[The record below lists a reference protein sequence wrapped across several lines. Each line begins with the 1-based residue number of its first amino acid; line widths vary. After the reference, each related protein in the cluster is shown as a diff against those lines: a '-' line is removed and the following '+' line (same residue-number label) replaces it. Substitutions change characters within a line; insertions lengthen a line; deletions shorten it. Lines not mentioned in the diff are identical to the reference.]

1 LISHELKLC
10 RQQKEEEELATEEEE
25 IREEELA
32 GDVEDDL
39 SSLSSADEE
48 NNNVD
53 DVKKSLQNETDNHTN
68 TLSSSASSVIVTGGG
83 GPATGTP
90 VNQQK
95 IQTITTTTTTKN
107 NSLPEN
113 RERESCLLF
122 IDITGFTKLSTI
134 LDVESLSRVIN
145 NYFDQIIKEV
155 NLHGGDVLKF
165 AGDALFVEWRVGHD
179 DGDGDDD
186 SDNDDAGN
194 YNDST
199 SIGTSSNVLK
209 ELNSSLSS
217 LHDDDDNLSGSLGLP
232 VSVLRAAKCAAAIV
246 RKYSDHEVTLPNH
259 RFGSDTATGSIGVLN
274 VHCGIGAGKL
284 MGVHVGDY
292 QEEEGGDEEPTVEL
306 RREYLFL
313 GDAIN
318 QVSLKMEGCAFRR
331 LAGSDFCD

>member
-10 RQQKEEEELATEEEE
+10 RQQKEEEERAKEEEE
-25 IREEELA
+25 IREEDRA
-32 GDVEDDL
+32 GDVGDDL

-53 DVKKSLQNETDNHTN
+53 DVKKSLHSQNETDNHTN
-68 TLSSSASSVIVTGGG
+68 TLSSSAGAG
-83 GPATGTP
+83 GPATSRTP
-90 VNQQK
+90 VNRQ
-95 IQTITTTTTTKN
+95 IQTTTTTTTTTKN

>member
-1 LISHELKLC
+1 MISHELKLC
-10 RQQKEEEELATEEEE
+10 RQQKEEDEREKEEQQLAD
-25 IREEELA
+25 
-32 GDVEDDL
+32 DVEDDL

-48 NNNVD
+48 NNADNSKRKL
-53 DVKKSLQNETDNHTN
+53 KKKTDNHN
-68 TLSSSASSVIVTGGG
+68 VMSSSSSSMIVTGS
-83 GPATGTP
+83 GTRALA
-90 VNQQK
+90 NQQ
-95 IQTITTTTTTKN
+95 IQSVTTTKN

-179 DGDGDDD
+179 DDD
-186 SDNDDAGN
+186 SDDDDDDGAVN

-217 LHDDDDNLSGSLGLP
+217 LHDDDDDMSESLGLP
-232 VSVLRAAKCAAAIV
+232 LSVLRAAKCAASIV

-274 VHCGIGAGKL
+274 VHCGIGAGEL
-284 MGVHVGDY
+284 VGVHLGDY
-292 QEEEGGDEEPTVEL
+292 QEEEGMGDEEQPTVEL

-318 QVSLKMEGCAFRR
+318 QVSLKIWVQKSGLCVSMHLRI
-331 LAGSDFCD
+331 